1 MQTMVSTAGNAPV
14 QALAGDAACAEPN
27 EADTLEPGDKA
38 GPWIVERELGR
49 GGMGAV
55 YGVIHEDIG
64 KRAALK
70 VMHRRLVSGSSAE
83 RILLEARVVNAVG
96 HPNIVDIFETGA
108 LADGRPYIV
117 MERLEGMP
125 LSFRADEGK
134 ILPDQ
139 VIGIL
144 LQVCDALI
152 AAHAANIVHRDLKLD
167 NVFLI
172 DNADDPNSPRVKLLD
187 WGIAKVIS
195 TNVRHT
201 VEGQLV
207 GTPQYLAPEQ
217 ARGAAVTPQTDV
229 YSLGVMAYELFLE
242 QLPFEAETS
251 AEIMAMHLRCTPP
264 PPSELWPDVPPT
276 LENLLLAML
285 AKDPDARP
293 SMLTV
298 AHTLEQIRGEIDQ
311 HKHDIVERQSARVA
325 TVLPPLRRSS
335 KHDLAN
341 GFSPTE
347 PAAWPNSSKRWHV
360 AVGALALATSATMF
374 LLTRNTEHAS
384 AAAPKQDA
392 VEQVSTTDTVSA
404 PSPVEPAPVAETAGD
419 TGDNIVPAVLP
430 ATDEPPAIK
439 PAALRSSLRVIDPS
453 RPRPSPSSRKVPV
466 KPRRS
471 LQPIDPDGTLDPYL

>member
-1 MQTMVSTAGNAPV
+1 MQTMVSTAGSAAV
-14 QALAGDAACAEPN
+14 QPPEVCTVCVEPN
-27 EADTLEPGDKA
+27 EDDALETGDKA

-55 YGVIHEDIG
+55 YGVVHEEIG

-83 RILLEARVVNAVG
+83 RILLEAKVVNAVG
-96 HPNIVDIFETGA
+96 HPNIVDIFETGQ
-108 LADGRPYIV
+108 LADGRSYIL

-172 DNADDPNSPRVKLLD
+172 DNADDPSTPRVKLLD

-195 TNVRHT
+195 NDVRHT
-201 VEGQLV
+201 IEGQLV

-217 ARGAAVTPQTDV
+217 ARGAAVSPQTDV

-264 PPSELWPDVPPT
+264 PPSELWPDIPAT

-285 AKDPDARP
+285 AKQPDARP
-293 SMLTV
+293 TMLTV
-298 AHTLEQIRGEIDQ
+298 AHTLEQVRAELATRKQ
-311 HKHDIVERQSARVA
+311 EVAERTSTRIA

-347 PAAWPNSSKRWHV
+347 PAAWPQSSKRWHV
-360 AVGALALATSATMF
+360 AIGALALAASATMF
-374 LLTRNTEHAS
+374 LLTRNTESAD
-384 AAAPKQDA
+384 AAAPKHSI

-404 PSPVEPAPVAETAGD
+404 PSPVAPTPAPQDIVPVVLPAETA
-419 TGDNIVPAVLP
+419 TPAIQPAVL
-430 ATDEPPAIK
+430 
-439 PAALRSSLRVIDPS
+439 RSSAASKARTS
-453 RPRPSPSSRKVPV
+453 SSSRKAPV
-466 KPRRS
+466 KPRRG
-471 LQPIDPDGTLDPYL
+471 LQPVDPDGTLDPYL